1 MQPESS
7 GTGNQFVL
15 RQKLEDFSAWFF
27 PIVDRFP
34 KREKWALCTQIKNC
48 IYRLMRTAI
57 RMQKSRDKM
66 RHAFEFDIDLEML
79 RYLVRHAHNFRY
91 LSNRRLMLVTEQ
103 IAELGKILGGL
114 IKRQK
119 GARP

>member
-66 RHAFEFDIDLEML
+66 RHSFEFDIDLSYNNPYNADPQSDSSDSFTVPNAPFQGVM
-79 RYLVRHAHNFRY
+79 
-91 LSNRRLMLVTEQ
+91 
-103 IAELGKILGGL
+103 K
-114 IKRQK
+114 
-119 GARP
+119 